1 MTLGA
6 IVAAAARDDHALDR
20 SLADQA
26 RFAFAAVN
34 PVLQLK
40 ESLFA
45 VRVHIVGDRRPTQGD
60 GLPKYFLDRGIEA
73 SQVVARE

>member
-1 MTLGA
+1 LTPGA

-20 SLADQA
+20 GLTDQA
-26 RFAFAAVN
+26 RFAFPAVN

-45 VRVHIVGDRRPTQGD
+45 VCVNVIGD
-60 GLPKYFLDRGIEA
+60 
-73 SQVVARE
+73 

>member
-1 MTLGA
+1 LTLRA

-20 SLADQA
+20 SPADQT
-26 RFAFAAVN
+26 RFAFPPIN

-45 VRVHIVGDRRPTQGD
+45 IGVNVIGN
-60 GLPKYFLDRGIEA
+60 
-73 SQVVARE
+73 